1 MDFTNYD
8 TPSGFGFLH
17 LFFYIHFIPTGLVV
31 AQFEQIL
38 FPGKNYYGSTICGG

>member
-17 LFFYIHFIPTGLVV
+17 LIFYNHFIPTGLVV
-31 AQFEQIL
+31 GQCGQIL
-38 FPGKNYYGSTICGG
+38 FTGKNYYGSTICGG